1 MSRASDLA
9 NLIASGST
17 TIHGEAGVTSSDSTG
32 KTTNLQQGL
41 AKCWSNFNGTDDTI
55 RDSLNVSTLTDRNSG
70 LWTLTVTNNFG
81 NDDYSGSGSA
91 ADSYP
96 DADARNR
103 MILNMPNSAS
113 EIYING
119 FNTSGSADSTLVYIS
134 SSNHGDLA

>member
-1 MSRASDLA
+1 MALTQIINA
-9 NLIASGST
+9 GIGSSNT
-17 TIHGEAGVTSSDSTG
+17 VTSEG
-32 KTTNLQQGL
+32 GNVTTSLQQGL

-55 RDSLNVSTLTDRNSG
+55 RDSLNVATLTDRGSG

-91 ADSYP
+91 SDSYP

-119 FNTSGSADSTLVYIS
+119 FTTDGGADSTLVYIS

>member
-1 MSRASDLA
+1 MASELRVNTLKD
-9 NLIASGST
+9 ASGNNSIAT
-17 TIHGEAGVTSSDSTG
+17 SFVAGGS
-32 KTTNLQQGL
+32 
-41 AKCWSNFNGTDDTI
+41 AKSWSNFNGTDDTI
-55 RDSLNVSTLTDRNSG
+55 RDSFNVSTLTDRGSG

-119 FNTSGSADSTLVYIS
+119 FTTDGGADSTLVYIS

>member
-1 MSRASDLA
+1 MASELRVNTLKD
-9 NLIASGST
+9 ASGNNSIAT
-17 TIHGEAGVTSSDSTG
+17 SFVAGGS
-32 KTTNLQQGL
+32 
-41 AKCWSNFNGTDDTI
+41 AKSWSNFNGTDDTI
-55 RDSLNVSTLTDRNSG
+55 RDSLNVATLTDRGSG
-70 LWTLTVTNNFG
+70 LWTLSVTSSFG

-119 FNTSGSADSTLVYIS
+119 FDTSGNADSTLVYIS

>member
-1 MSRASDLA
+1 MALTQIINA
-9 NLIASGST
+9 GIGSSNT
-17 TIHGEAGVTSSDSTG
+17 VTSEGGSVAIS
-32 KTTNLQQGL
+32 LQQGL

-55 RDSLNVSTLTDRNSG
+55 RDSLNVATLTDRGSG

-96 DADARNR
+96 DVDARNR

-119 FNTSGSADSTLVYIS
+119 FTTDGGADSTLVYIS